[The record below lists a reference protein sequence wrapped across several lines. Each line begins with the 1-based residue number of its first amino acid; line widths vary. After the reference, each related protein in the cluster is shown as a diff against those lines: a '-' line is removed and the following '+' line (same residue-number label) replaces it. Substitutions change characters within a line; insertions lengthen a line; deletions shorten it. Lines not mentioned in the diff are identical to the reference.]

1 MSIIAKL
8 RTWPESG
15 GPLTHDEARE
25 IIRGTADLHRAIREG
40 QDAWHLLAARNEA
53 TIQGA
58 RQSERGLCD
67 LKEVNLRIHSLLAA
81 MGYEGSTEKMV
92 DQLVSDAVARKA
104 ERDDARAKH
113 AAALEGWEKN
123 QLALARE
130 RAEFLAYWQRC
141 KDELAKVQLHMSGRP
156 IYDCIR
162 DLAEESARLSSSLD
176 EHRQNWRTE
185 VAALQS
191 GIVAYRA
198 GRSFMAGGD
207 ESALLAWERE
217 HGRLVGDNL

>member
-25 IIRGTADLHRAIREG
+25 IIRGTADLHRAVREG

-58 RQSERGLCD
+58 RQSERELCD
-67 LKEVNLRIHSLLAA
+67 LKEVNLRIHSLLAT

-104 ERDDARAKH
+104 ERDDSRQIAQNLLDEKRKALAERAHASAEFEAGLKLMHEHMRQRDEMKTKLAAQSAMVAKLADYLETATGIIEEDAAGDEDDIADARNLISEARA
-113 AAALEGWEKN
+113 
-123 QLALARE
+123 LAGA
-130 RAEFLAYWQRC
+130 
-141 KDELAKVQLHMSGRP
+141 SP
-156 IYDCIR
+156 
-162 DLAEESARLSSSLD
+162 
-176 EHRQNWRTE
+176 
-185 VAALQS
+185 
-191 GIVAYRA
+191 
-198 GRSFMAGGD
+198 
-207 ESALLAWERE
+207 
-217 HGRLVGDNL
+217 